1 MWSVDTVQTYV
12 INLDRRRDRWEA
24 LEAQPEVRKIP
35 NVQRFSA
42 VDGKTLNAETDSRI
56 SVIGRYNIKNFTRR
70 SHDMLDSIGGV
81 GCALSHITLW
91 QKLAAS
97 DQEVFLILEDDLIV
111 RDGMWGR
118 VRTAFA
124 KYPWLADTSKWDLW
138 SLGNI
143 ACNSAI
149 GTFNGGDDLSNHKYE
164 DTWVQCK
171 EFLGLNGYFLTKA
184 GAKKLLSEV
193 FPLQQHID
201 WYITYYAQNRPFKI
215 IFNKNIFFAQRGT
228 GSDIAMKKVCAICDV
243 PTDVEKSHFMV
254 KKEHVNLAVLAGIS
268 VALVAWLAYSG
279 KIKMKK

>member
-12 INLDRRRDRWEA
+12 INLDRRRDRWLA

-42 VDGKTLNAETDSRI
+42 VDGKTLNVETDSRI
-56 SVIGRYNIKNFTRR
+56 SVVGRYNIKNFTRR

-91 QKLAAS
+91 EKLAAS
-97 DQEVFLILEDDLIV
+97 DQEVLLILEDDLIV
-111 RDGMWGR
+111 HDGMWER
-118 VRTAFA
+118 VRAAFR

-143 ACNSAI
+143 ACNNAI
-149 GTFNGGDDLSNHKYE
+149 GTYNGGDDLSNYVYE
-164 DTWVQCK
+164 DKWIQCK

-193 FPLQQHID
+193 FPIQQHID

-243 PTDVEKSHFMV
+243 PTDVEQSHFLV
-254 KKEHVNLAVLAGIS
+254 SKEHINIAVLAGIS
-268 VALVAWLAYSG
+268 VVLVVWLTFSG
-279 KIKMKK
+279 RLKIKK